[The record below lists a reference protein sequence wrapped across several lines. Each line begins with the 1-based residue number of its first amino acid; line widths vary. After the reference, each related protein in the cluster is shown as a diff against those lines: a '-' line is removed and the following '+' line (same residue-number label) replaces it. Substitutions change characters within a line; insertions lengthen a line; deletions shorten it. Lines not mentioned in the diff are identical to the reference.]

1 MCCIVNTVLAFT
13 PPDNIWQTDI
23 LPFTSSQIFFWPISI
38 STIPINIIHENFT
51 MTLSCK
57 LWFCLINVFFL
68 SLHFR
73 CLFVWLSL
81 YCLRWQ
87 SQYLPLQTAEVE
99 EGWRLEEEQEIWN
112 VQCHLSVLCQSAT
125 TQQGNEP
132 HFWRILKES
141 TPWHSIPDVLIL
153 PLLFIHNPIFVNWV
167 IVIPMTKFT

>member
-1 MCCIVNTVLAFT
+1 MRTLQWHCLVNY
-13 PPDNIWQTDI
+13 D
-23 LPFTSSQIFFWPISI
+23 
-38 STIPINIIHENFT
+38 
-51 MTLSCK
+51 
-57 LWFCLINVFFL
+57 
-68 SLHFR
+68 
-73 CLFVWLSL
+73 FVWSTSFSCLCIFAVFL
-81 YCLRWQ
+81 YDCLCIAFVDSHNIFLCRQ
-87 SQYLPLQTAEVE
+87 LKLKKVE
-99 EGWRLEEEQEIWN
+99 DWRRRREIWN

>member
-1 MCCIVNTVLAFT
+1 MCCIVNTVLAFP

-99 EGWRLEEEQEIWN
+99 EGWRLEEEARDLKRSMSFKCTMSK
-112 VQCHLSVLCQSAT
+112 CHYPAGQWAS
-125 TQQGNEP
+125 
-132 HFWRILKES
+132 FLKES
-141 TPWHSIPDVLIL
+141 TPWHSIPDVLML
-153 PLLFIHNPIFVNWV
+153 PLLFIHNPIFVNWA